1 MALSITEQYGMIFN
15 FSFDPTAPKVQATP
29 QVVLD
34 KAIIAKDADPT
45 FVRDVFSVI
54 PSVTDSPVE
63 CGEVEVIH
71 VLELETIHS
80 QIQQMADMATYLLN
94 PAYPI
99 AADIQGYYSC
109 RNTLYA
115 DHC

>member
-1 MALSITEQYGMIFN
+1 MIFN
-15 FSFDPTAPKVQATP
+15 FSFNPTAPILQATA

-34 KAIIAKDADPT
+34 KAITAKDTDPT
-45 FVRDVFSVI
+45 FVRDVFIVM
-54 PSVTDSPVE
+54 PTVTDSSVE
-63 CGEVEVIH
+63 CAEIEAVYS
-71 VLELETIHS
+71 LELETIQS
-80 QIQQMADMATYLLN
+80 QIQQLTDMASYLLN

-109 RNTLYA
+109 LNPLYA